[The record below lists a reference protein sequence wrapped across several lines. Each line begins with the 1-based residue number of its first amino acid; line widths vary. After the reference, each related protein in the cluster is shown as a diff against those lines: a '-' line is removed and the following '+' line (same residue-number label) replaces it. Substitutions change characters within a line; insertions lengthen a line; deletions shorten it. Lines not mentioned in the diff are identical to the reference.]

1 MFVEINPNSI
11 DNRKIEEVIN
21 VLRKGG
27 IIVLPTD
34 TVYSFACDLNNKK
47 ALKNLAQL
55 KNVKLNKANFSLVCY
70 DLSTLNEYT
79 KPIDRSTYKLLNKAL
94 PGPYTF
100 ILNAS
105 NKVPKLFDSNKKEIG
120 IRIPAN
126 DIAREIVLAL
136 GNPLAVTSVH
146 GDYDIIDYTN
156 DQSEIF
162 QRFEN
167 QVDLVIDGGI
177 GALEASTIIDCTSGD
192 FDVVREVL
200 GSLDILN

>member
-11 DNRKIEEVIN
+11 DKRKIEEVIN

-79 KPIDRSTYKLLNKAL
+79 KPIDRSTYKFLNNAL
-94 PGPYTF
+94 P
-100 ILNAS
+100 
-105 NKVPKLFDSNKKEIG
+105 
-120 IRIPAN
+120 
-126 DIAREIVLAL
+126 
-136 GNPLAVTSVH
+136 
-146 GDYDIIDYTN
+146 
-156 DQSEIF
+156 
-162 QRFEN
+162 
-167 QVDLVIDGGI
+167 
-177 GALEASTIIDCTSGD
+177 
-192 FDVVREVL
+192 
-200 GSLDILN
+200 